1 MLERTCGTGFQ
12 GVAPVSNR
20 CPQVA
25 NLCHKITGRLV
36 HVAALTVVLATGVA
50 YAGDPSDIWRDAPAG
65 MTLWSAVTGR
75 ESAASAD
82 ELLARGRQ
90 LYGIRCAICHGM
102 SGAGDGPASL
112 FMETQPRDFTRLTFK
127 FRKSSRGFP
136 SDLDLFRSITAG
148 FPAYG
153 MPSFRYLSDEDRWS
167 LVHYVKVLAREGWI
181 SEFREQEGSDFDA
194 QEADEIVAERMK
206 PGKPVTVG
214 RPPPAAAESLARGKV
229 LYEQSC
235 LSCHGTT
242 GRADGPS
249 APDMKDDWGQPI
261 KSHDFTLGR
270 AFRKAGWRHEDLVR
284 VLVTG
289 LPGTPM
295 PSYVELLADP
305 NNLSEF
311 WDLARYV
318 EQLGKAPSQSR

>member
-1 MLERTCGTGFQ
+1 MQKRTIPTGM
-12 GVAPVSNR
+12 
-20 CPQVA
+20 
-25 NLCHKITGRLV
+25 TGHLV
-36 HVAALTVVLATGVA
+36 RVAALTAMLAATVA
-50 YAGDPSDIWRDAPAG
+50 YAGDPSGIWRDAPPG
-65 MTLWSAVTGR
+65 MTLWEAVTGR
-75 ESAASAD
+75 ETGASPD
-82 ELLARGRQ
+82 ELLTRGRR
-90 LYGIRCAICHGM
+90 LYGIRCAVCHGM

-127 FRKSSRGFP
+127 FRKSSRNFP

-167 LVHYVKVLAREGWI
+167 LVHYVKALAREGWI
-181 SEFREQEGSDFDA
+181 DEFREQEGSDFDPE
-194 QEADEIVAERMK
+194 EAEEIVAERMK
-206 PGKPVTVG
+206 PGKPVAVG
-214 RPPPAAAESLARGKV
+214 REPPAGSDSLTRGKV
-229 LYEQSC
+229 LYQQSC

-249 APDMKDDWGQPI
+249 APDMTDDWGRPI

-284 VLVTG
+284 VLFTG

-295 PSYVELLADP
+295 PSYVDLLSDP
-305 NNLSEF
+305 ENLSEF

-318 EQLGKAPSQSR
+318 EQLSKAAPESR

>member
-1 MLERTCGTGFQ
+1 MPERTIRAGM
-12 GVAPVSNR
+12 
-20 CPQVA
+20 
-25 NLCHKITGRLV
+25 TGRLIR
-36 HVAALTVVLATGVA
+36 VAALTVVLATTPA
-50 YAGDPSDIWRDAPAG
+50 YAGDPSDIWRDAPPG
-65 MTLWSAVTGR
+65 MTLWETATGR
-75 ESAASAD
+75 ETGASSD

-102 SGAGDGPASL
+102 SGSGNGPASL
-112 FMETQPRDFTRLTFK
+112 FMETPPRDFTRLTFK
-127 FRKSSRGFP
+127 FRKSSQSFP

-153 MPSFRYLSDEDRWS
+153 MPSFRYLSDDDRWS
-167 LVHYVKVLAREGWI
+167 LVYYVKMLARDGWI
-181 SEFREQEGSDFDA
+181 KAFRKQEGSDFDPD
-194 QEADEIVAERMK
+194 EAEEIVAERMK

-214 RPPPAAAESLARGKV
+214 REPPAGSDSLARGKA

-235 LSCHGTT
+235 LSCHGQM

-249 APDMKDDWGQPI
+249 APEMKDDWGLPI

-305 NNLSEF
+305 NDLSEF
-311 WDLARYV
+311 WALARYV
-318 EQLGKAPSQSR
+318 EQLSKGLPEPR